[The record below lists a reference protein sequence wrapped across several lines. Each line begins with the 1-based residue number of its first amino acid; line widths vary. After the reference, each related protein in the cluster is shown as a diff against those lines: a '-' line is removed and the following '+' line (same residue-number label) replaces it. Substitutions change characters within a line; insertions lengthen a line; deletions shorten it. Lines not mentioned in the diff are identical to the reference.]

1 MSSANLSENKM
12 SLRIDIQRQKINILR
27 DSFPESSII
36 IKYNNFINYVDQHR
50 SITHYHINRIR
61 CASGSENDYEVFE
74 VVSYFCGGG
83 SNLLDLVYCYYK
95 EDDTDPVAIEAESYH
110 NALTNGQPP
119 ISLSSG
125 REIEDFDVRNISFYC
140 ILDWGKE

>member
-83 SNLLDLVYCYYK
+83 SK
-95 EDDTDPVAIEAESYH
+95 MI
-110 NALTNGQPP
+110 Q
-119 ISLSSG
+119 I
-125 REIEDFDVRNISFYC
+125 R
-140 ILDWGKE
+140 

>member
-1 MSSANLSENKM
+1 LCVWFRER
-12 SLRIDIQRQKINILR
+12 LR
-27 DSFPESSII
+27 
-36 IKYNNFINYVDQHR
+36 
-50 SITHYHINRIR
+50 
-61 CASGSENDYEVFE
+61 GFE

-83 SNLLDLVYCYYK
+83 SNLLDLVYCYYN

-110 NALTNGQPP
+110 KALTTGQPP

-125 REIEDFDVRNISFYC
+125 REIVDFDVRNISFYC